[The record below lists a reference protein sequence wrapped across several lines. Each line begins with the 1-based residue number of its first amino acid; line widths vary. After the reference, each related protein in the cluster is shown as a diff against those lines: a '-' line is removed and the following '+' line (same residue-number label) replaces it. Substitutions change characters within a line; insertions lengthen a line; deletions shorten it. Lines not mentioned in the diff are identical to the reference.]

1 MDPSKKD
8 SERVCTTIKD
18 FCKHFQNLVELH
30 SKKSLLSDIFELQ
43 LQFDILGRLQI
54 YFENANNYSA
64 KIKDNNFLILI
75 NQKIYDYVMSKIY
88 NKIFPNKQSN

>member
-1 MDPSKKD
+1 MDPNKKG

-30 SKKSLLSDIFELQ
+30 SKKSLVSDIFELQ
-43 LQFDILGRLQI
+43 LQFDNPGRLQI

-64 KIKDNNFLILI
+64 KIKNYQIIIHL
-75 NQKIYDYVMSKIY
+75 Y
-88 NKIFPNKQSN
+88 